1 MGGMGGRL
9 LKAGDPEA
17 GGAARVSCRRR
28 RYGSAPLRARAAR
41 RAGPGAVR
49 AVAAGPRG
57 HRVAAG
63 GPGTGAPGAGVPDAG
78 ECPGGPG
85 APGVTLYCKFLQIQR

>member
-1 MGGMGGRL
+1 MGGMGPRL
-9 LKAGDPEA
+9 LNVGDPESE
-17 GGAARVSCRRR
+17 AAAWVFCRCCRH
-28 RYGSAPLRARAAR
+28 GSAALRARDAW

-49 AVAAGPRG
+49 AVAAGPCG
-57 HRVAAG
+57 HRVPG
-63 GPGTGAPGAGVPDAG
+63 DGPGISPGTGDPGAG